1 MATLGLNEA
10 ERAAVERFEREV
22 MTPSMSSLVVLQFT
36 ASWCG
41 PCKQLSPILEKVTA
55 ELAPQGV
62 QLVRIDI
69 DEQRIIAD
77 QFRIQSVPTVYALYR
92 GQPVGDLTP
101 YRSEGQLR
109 QILEQLVGRLGV
121 KGEAQALEAQVDPLL
136 QMAEQVLEDGDAPRA
151 ENILRQVLE
160 LAPYHPEVNAALARA
175 LVAQQ
180 RGDEARALLDGLD
193 EKTRKDPAV
202 ARARAALELAS
213 AAPVGDSAELEAR
226 AAANPDD
233 LDTQFELAQAQIAAG
248 DRDRAA
254 DLLLEIVGK
263 DREWR
268 EGEARQRFLQLLE
281 AQGLGDPWSRNQRRR
296 LSALLFT

>member
-1 MATLGLNEA
+1 MNEA